1 MSTCFGVQ
9 FRVKILT
16 INLGIV
22 ITVRCLYTYFVRE
35 WPFLNTIYNEVTKK
49 MKPTQKELTNWAITQ
64 IQEKYKD
71 DVALL
76 IAISG
81 HSLEDDCHGECF
93 DYFVPANENGKN
105 LAQTFI
111 INGVGHDLYPRS
123 WERIENMADF
133 NDDFTFGLGDAK
145 ILYSRSDED
154 KKQFIAMQEKLKA
167 NLQNKD
173 FMLNKALEKL
183 DAAMDIYRTMMF
195 EDMLYKVR
203 MAAGF
208 IARYLSIAV
217 ACING
222 MYFRLRLDLETAELA
237 QMKEVPE
244 NFITYFEAI
253 VEAESVEELKKFSH
267 EIIQTARKFIAARKP
282 PKAENKKMPDYEDLA
297 DWYEEGSL
305 TWRRIYHHCD
315 TQNYQ
320 RVFPDAINLQHEL
333 NIIKEEFGLREM
345 DLLGCFDAASLS
357 TFKQRAKE
365 LEQYVISEIENHGI
379 TLNKYDTL
387 EQFLAKNS

>member
-1 MSTCFGVQ
+1 
-9 FRVKILT
+9 
-16 INLGIV
+16 
-22 ITVRCLYTYFVRE
+22 
-35 WPFLNTIYNEVTKK
+35 
-49 MKPTQKELTNWAITQ
+49 MKPTQQELTDWAITQ
-64 IQEKYKD
+64 IQEKYKE

-93 DYFVPANENGKN
+93 DYFIPANENGN
-105 LAQTFI
+105 RLAQTFI
-111 INGVGHDLYPRS
+111 IDGVGHDLYPRS
-123 WERIENMADF
+123 WKRIENMAQFD
-133 NDDFTFGLGDAK
+133 DDFTNGLADAI
-145 ILYSRSDED
+145 ILYSRSEED
-154 KKQFIAMQEKLKA
+154 KNHFAAMQEKLKA
-167 NLQNKD
+167 NLQDKD
-173 FMLNKALEKL
+173 FMLKKALEKV
-183 DAAMDIYRTMMF
+183 DAAMEIYRTMMF
-195 EDMLYKVR
+195 EEMLYKVR

-222 MYFRLRLDLETAELA
+222 TYFRQRLDLETVELA
-237 QMKEVPE
+237 QMKEIPE
-244 NFITYFEAI
+244 NFIPYYEAI
-253 VEAESVEELKKFSH
+253 VKADSADELKNLSH
-267 EIIQTARKFIAARKP
+267 EIIRTTRKFMAAHKP
-282 PKAENKKMPDYEDLA
+282 SRTEEAKTPDYEGLA

-315 TQNYQ
+315 TQNYS

-345 DLLGCFDAASLS
+345 DLLGSFDTANLGA
-357 TFKQRAKE
+357 FKQRARE
-365 LEQYVISEIENHGI
+365 LELYVVSEIEKHGV